1 MRIIMIITIILSIG
15 GDPKIEIIP
24 INQIIKI
31 SLEEKFKT

>member
-1 MRIIMIITIILSIG
+1 MHIIMIITIILSG
-15 GDPKIEIIP
+15 GDDPKIEIIL